1 MTKKQKGI
9 SYIIISAF
17 FFALMNAFVRLS
29 GDLPT
34 VQKSFFRN
42 FIAFLVAGV
51 LLLKNKEKNM
61 FTKRDIPLL
70 LVRSTMGTIGILCN
84 FYAVDHLLISDAS
97 MLNKMSPFFA
107 IILSVIF
114 LKEIPKVFQVI
125 CVVLAFVGSL
135 FIIKPGM
142 DFSQTMPA
150 VIGLIGGMGAGAAYT
165 AVRALSKNGVKGA
178 FIVFFF
184 SGFSCL
190 VTLPFILFGYEPMTL
205 NQLFVLLFA
214 GLSAAGG
221 QFAIT
226 AAYSNAPAKEISVF
240 DYSQIIFAAALG
252 YFMFDQIPDVY
263 SIVGYVIICSVSV
276 AMFFY
281 NKE

>member
-9 SYIIISAF
+9 LYIIISAF